1 MTVKRKK
8 KGGFSGGRTLTVAFS
23 LCLLAIVAM
32 IGMYTVGKS
41 DQQQKELEQKVAEA
55 EEEARAR
62 EQAQAQADAKREQEA
77 EEQREQEETQ
87 AASGNAARDK
97 EGEALADAGE
107 GQGETGTADGTAA
120 SDGAAAADGSID
132 GAELES
138 EFADADPDP
147 AGTGETVILDEA
159 QAAASAGAAAEQ
171 AELSFSPETDQLLWP
186 VAGNVLMDYSMD
198 KSVYFATLDQ
208 YKYNPAILISS
219 EPGSEVIASA
229 AGTVKSI
236 EESAQLG
243 TTLTLNIGNGYEI
256 VYGQLKD
263 IPFQKGDTVE
273 RGAVIGYLNEP
284 SRYYSMEGCNL
295 YYQVLKDGE
304 PVNPMEYLEA

>member
-107 GQGETGTADGTAA
+107 GQGEKGAADGTAA

-159 QAAASAGAAAEQ
+159 QDVLAVPSGALMRGNQVYVKDDSVTERQGPVPAGFRAVEV
-171 AELSFSPETDQLLWP
+171 ETGVISDSY
-186 VAGNVLMDYSMD
+186 VEIKNSML
-198 KSVYFATLDQ
+198 VQ
-208 YKYNPAILISS
+208 YH
-219 EPGSEVIASA
+219 
-229 AGTVKSI
+229 
-236 EESAQLG
+236 
-243 TTLTLNIGNGYEI
+243 
-256 VYGQLKD
+256 
-263 IPFQKGDTVE
+263 
-273 RGAVIGYLNEP
+273 
-284 SRYYSMEGCNL
+284 
-295 YYQVLKDGE
+295 
-304 PVNPMEYLEA
+304 